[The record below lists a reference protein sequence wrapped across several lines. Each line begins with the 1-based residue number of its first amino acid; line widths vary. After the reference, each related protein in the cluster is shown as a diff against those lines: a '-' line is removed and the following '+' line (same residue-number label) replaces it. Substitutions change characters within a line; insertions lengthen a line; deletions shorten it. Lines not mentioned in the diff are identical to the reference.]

1 MNKTLIATLLLSTF
15 AVLSLSAC
23 SDRGHEDAA
32 DGRHSTGSRRRSW
45 A

>member
-23 SDRGHEDAA
+23 SDHGHE
-32 DGRHSTGSRRRSW
+32 GCRRRPPSTGSPPAW

>member
-23 SDRGHEDAA
+23 SDHGHEDAA
-32 DGRHSTGSRRRSW
+32 DGRHPPAADAAW